1 MFGSPH
7 RGAVAYAN
15 VELEIGVMSASPHK
29 LVVLLFEGAMLQ
41 VTMAKQHMNAG
52 HIAKKGKAISRAIAF
67 IETGLR
73 ASLNKN
79 VGGEL
84 ALNLDAL
91 YAYLSKQ
98 LVTANTTNSLENLDE
113 VYQLLSELKGAWE
126 AIGTDFSKQI
136 PSAQS
141 SEPVINADPLAPRR
155 SSLVKA

>member
-1 MFGSPH
+1 MFGSLQ

-15 VELEIGVMSASPHK
+15 VELTGVMSASPHK
-29 LVVLLFEGAMLQ
+29 LVVMLFEGAMLQ
-41 VTMAKQHMNAG
+41 VTLAKQYMSTG
-52 HIAKKGKAISRAIAF
+52 QIAKKGKAISRAIAF

-98 LVTANTTNSLENLDE
+98 LVAANSKNSIENLDE
-113 VYQLLSELKGAWE
+113 VYQLLGELKGAWE
-126 AIGTDFSKQI
+126 AIGTEGELKQ
-136 PSAQS
+136 PADQS
-141 SEPVINADPLAPRR
+141 PAPAMNADPLAPRR

>member
-1 MFGSPH
+1 MFGSPQ

-15 VELEIGVMSASPHK
+15 VELTGVMSASPHK
-29 LVVLLFEGAMLQ
+29 LVVMLFEGAMLQ
-41 VTMAKQHMNAG
+41 VTLAKQYMNAG
-52 HIAKKGKAISRAIAF
+52 QIAKKGKAISRAIAF

-98 LVTANTTNSLENLDE
+98 LVAANTKNSVENLDE
-113 VYQLLSELKGAWE
+113 VYLLLNELKGAWE
-126 AIGTDFSKQI
+126 AIGSDGELK
-136 PSAQS
+136 PS
-141 SEPVINADPLAPRR
+141 SEQPPTLATNADPLAPRR